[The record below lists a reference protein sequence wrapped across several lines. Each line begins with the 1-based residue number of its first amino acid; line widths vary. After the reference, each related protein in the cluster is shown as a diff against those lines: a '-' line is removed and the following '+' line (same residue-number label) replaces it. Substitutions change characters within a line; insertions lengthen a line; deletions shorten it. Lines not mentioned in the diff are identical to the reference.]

1 MKPAPFGYRRP
12 GSLTEALSA
21 YADASDAKILAGGQ
35 SLIPLLSMRLANV
48 AELIDINGIE
58 ELSRI
63 TVSGEGVRFGATVRH
78 SDLLSHP
85 QVAAVQP
92 MIPAALQ
99 HVAHATIR
107 NRGTTVGSIVHA
119 DASGEMPTV
128 FALLDG
134 RLTVQSVRGTR
145 ELSADELFIGPLE
158 TSLAPDEIATEIF
171 VPALPARH
179 GVAFDEIARR
189 HGDYA
194 LVGVGVVVGLGPDE
208 RITSVR
214 AGYVSVSEVPT
225 VVDLTEVLADR
236 TSDGLT
242 DEALRAAGEL
252 ALTHLE
258 PEADIHATAHYRAQ
272 LVRVLTGRVV
282 RAAYDDA
289 VARSNRSEGTPSNAR
304 S

>member
-12 GSLTEALSA
+12 GSLTEALTA
-21 YADASDAKILAGGQ
+21 FAEASDAKILAGGQ
-35 SLIPLLSMRLANV
+35 SLIPLLSMRLASV
-48 AELIDINGIE
+48 AELIDINGIG
-58 ELSRI
+58 ELSSI
-63 TVSGEGVRFGATVRH
+63 TVSEAGVRFGATVRH
-78 SDLLSHP
+78 SELLAHE

-92 MIPAALQ
+92 MIAAALQ
-99 HVAHATIR
+99 HVAHPTIR

-145 ELSADELFIGPLE
+145 ELAAPELFLGPLE
-158 TSLAPDEIATEIF
+158 TSLASDEIATEIF
-171 VPALPARH
+171 LPALPARH

-194 LVGVGVVVGLGPDE
+194 LCGVGVVVGLDPAGG
-208 RITSVR
+208 ITSVR
-214 AGYVSVSEVPT
+214 AGYVSVSELPT
-225 VVDLTEVLADR
+225 VVDLTEVLADGI
-236 TSDGLT
+236 SD
-242 DEALRAAGEL
+242 DALRAAGDL

-289 VARSNRSEGTPSNAR
+289 VARSNRSEGSPSNAR